1 MLRQLLILSCLL
13 LLSVASQGYNCSGK
27 TVVNPPK
34 DLSEPYYFPN
44 DWNESMPPAK
54 YNQSQKCKWHII
66 VPNGMYATAIF
77 YLDAKG
83 TGGFMFA
90 YSNER
95 GTWIYDDDFFPY
107 ISTFPYFELLMSVDN
122 DPGAFSF
129 KVTWSNYPNACQRNI
144 TLDASTPVPLIPDT
158 CFTTYT
164 APNNVALIGFST
176 KEDSDDQLRQ
186 SAVFEGDSYNG
197 SYLGNLWDMRGGQIV
212 SNSTQLTV
220 YTFGLSEI
228 YDYVLYM
235 GVDAKAVGD
244 GQTITGTRC
253 RPGDGCE
260 IPVRTGYT
268 VATVSE
274 DADYLIIPRWYSD
287 KGTLKIYEGKLSED
301 NLLTTVNQSDYNY
314 KFPMA
319 VKNNVKFYT
328 FQNGSVN
335 IPLTNEPP
343 LSYYKV
349 APGRIVNIHS
359 FYYRQL
365 SSQQYTNE
373 TYTTTSTDVKVYFNL
388 DVKSFDVIGPTY
400 LDISVF
406 RDDQEVF
413 QQRYKETNRP
423 PTTTLRVLGDKIT
436 VTYDT
441 LGYNTT
447 GFEINM
453 FCTEDDQTTTTT
465 STTSTSTTTVV
476 TTTTVPTTT
485 QSTTPTTKPTTTTT
499 PKAIPTTTS
508 TTMKTTTTKFS
519 ATNKCSSIFLLLFLV
534 MLW

>member
-1 MLRQLLILSCLL
+1 MLRQLLISSYLL
-13 LLSVASQGYNCSGK
+13 FLSVASQGYNCSGK

-44 DWNESMPPAK
+44 DWNESMPSAK
-54 YNQSQKCKWHII
+54 YNQSQDCNWRLI

-77 YLDAKG
+77 YRHTNR
-83 TGGFMFA
+83 TGSFTFVYPNDNMA
-90 YSNER
+90 L
-95 GTWIYDDDFFPY
+95 IHDDEFIPF
-107 ISTFPYFELLMSVDN
+107 ISTSPYFELYMSVKK

-129 KVTWSNYPNACQRNI
+129 KVTWSNY
-144 TLDASTPVPLIPDT
+144 V
-158 CFTTYT
+158 
-164 APNNVALIGFST
+164 
-176 KEDSDDQLRQ
+176 QLRH

-197 SYLGNLWDMRGGQIV
+197 SYLGNLLDMRNRQIV
-212 SNSTQLTV
+212 SNSSQLTV

-235 GVDAKAVGD
+235 GVDAKEWHPKD
-244 GQTITGTRC
+244 LR
-253 RPGDGCE
+253 R
-260 IPVRTGYT
+260 
-268 VATVSE
+268 
-274 DADYLIIPRWYSD
+274 
-287 KGTLKIYEGKLSED
+287 KID
-301 NLLTTVNQSDYNY
+301 NLLTTVNESDYNY
-314 KFPMA
+314 KFPMV
-319 VKNNVKFYT
+319 VKNNVKFYIIDRDARAI
-328 FQNGSVN
+328 
-335 IPLTNEPP
+335 IPLNSGDR
-343 LSYYKV
+343 LSYYTV

-373 TYTTTSTDVKVYFNL
+373 TYTTNSKDVKVYFNL
-388 DVKSFDVIGPTY
+388 NVKSFDVIGPTY

-453 FCTEDDQTTTTT
+453 FCTENDQTTTTR
-465 STTSTSTTTVV
+465 STTSTSTTAIV
-476 TTTTVPTTT
+476 TTTTIPTTT
-485 QSTTPTTKPTTTTT
+485 QSTTPTTTPTTTTT
-499 PKAIPTTTS
+499 RRRIITTTRRTIPTTTS
-508 TTMKTTTTKFS
+508 TTMKTTTRRIVATTKFS
-519 ATNKCSSIFLLLFLV
+519 VIHKCSHITCSL
-534 MLW
+534 